1 VPSELEAARL
11 SLVRISPTDQP
22 DARHALERAIAI
34 SARTLEVERVSVWV
48 FEDAD
53 TLRSLATLDT
63 TVGIPGVGSRAG
75 GMLETSSSP
84 RYFAALRSRRALAAE
99 DVETD
104 TRVQEL
110 LPYFRAYGIRSLLDI
125 PVFLGGDMVGIVCH
139 EHVGMA
145 RVWSKRDIDF
155 AVSVA
160 DVVSALLG
168 SYRRIFLEEEL
179 AKERAALAAVSRM
192 DAQASLARHVAHDV
206 NNLLTIIAAA
216 TRKISPVES
225 AKFIEEQCLRG
236 GALMRQLLE
245 FSGGPPRRVV
255 DAVVDLRAAVAGAE
269 ALMRAAAGGS
279 CLLEIEPL
287 PLVPVRIK
295 GSESDIDQILLNLVL
310 NARDASP
317 PQGRIRVALELPP
330 TVEEAHLC
338 VSDEGSGIS
347 PEHLERIF
355 DPYFTTKRDRGG
367 AGLGLAIT
375 HGLVKRLGGVI
386 DVRSAPGETFFR
398 VRFPLEGPITARTV

>member
-1 VPSELEAARL
+1 
-11 SLVRISPTDQP
+11 
-22 DARHALERAIAI
+22 
-34 SARTLEVERVSVWV
+34 
-48 FEDAD
+48 
-53 TLRSLATLDT
+53 
-63 TVGIPGVGSRAG
+63 
-75 GMLETSSSP
+75 
-84 RYFAALRSRRALAAE
+84 
-99 DVETD
+99 
-104 TRVQEL
+104 
-110 LPYFRAYGIRSLLDI
+110 
-125 PVFLGGDMVGIVCH
+125 
-139 EHVGMA
+139 
-145 RVWSKRDIDF
+145 
-155 AVSVA
+155 
-160 DVVSALLG
+160 
-168 SYRRIFLEEEL
+168 
-179 AKERAALAAVSRM
+179 
-192 DAQASLARHVAHDV
+192 
-206 NNLLTIIAAA
+206 
-216 TRKISPVES
+216 
-225 AKFIEEQCLRG
+225 
-236 GALMRQLLE
+236 
-245 FSGGPPRRVV
+245 
-255 DAVVDLRAAVAGAE
+255 
-269 ALMRAAAGGS
+269 MRAAAGGS

-386 DVRSAPGETFFR
+386 DVRSAPGDTFFR